1 MVDNFY
7 HLFYSL
13 KKEHFTVLFLVDCYN
28 NIKVYCVLNI
38 SIVELP
44 IFKFKN

>member
-1 MVDNFY
+1 MVDQFY

-13 KKEHFTVLFLVDCYN
+13 KKEQITVLFLVDCYN

-38 SIVELP
+38 SIVELL

>member
-1 MVDNFY
+1 MIDLILSFI
-7 HLFYSL
+7 LFT
-13 KKEHFTVLFLVDCYN
+13 KKKQLTVLFLVDCYN

-38 SIVELP
+38 SIVELL